1 MTTTSGERAVRR
13 PLPKEMARILGD
25 CRDLAI
31 HRLLLSFT
39 SMLDRVGDLLMA
51 RAERSDVREE
61 QALCLDARSVLNNE
75 GAKLIADFER
85 HLRQLVDDRLNGKV
99 AVKADFANVDA
110 KKLTLIET
118 STMDE
123 SVLSGNIVRIVE
135 NQCESE
141 LRDFNRAVGYLLGR
155 PDLET
160 AANPLAPTTI
170 VEAFTDALHGIP
182 GDQRLKLAILK
193 ELNQTSLG
201 DINEIYADLNRH
213 LDSLKVVPKQRAS
226 IVNRSGGAAE
236 RGGSAASAANEGKGH
251 AGAVAPP
258 SGGDIDLMA
267 VLQRLA
273 NSGILRASTGPMHA
287 GQPTGGA
294 QFAGL
299 GSASAAAG
307 YALNV
312 PSQGGSAGGGGYSMP
327 SGGVSGGGYSMPAG
341 GGGGTYSMPA
351 GGMVSAPGSMGA
363 APAIGPFGGP
373 RILVT
378 PELGDALG
386 RLQHGE
392 TGFEFAGAPVQ
403 FAGLQQDMH
412 NVLRDIQES
421 PIGSKA
427 NQLEA
432 MTIELVAM
440 LFDFIF
446 ETKDLPD
453 SIKALVGRLQIP
465 VLKAAMLDGAFFS
478 KKSHPSRLLV
488 NALAHA
494 GIGWSPTMGH
504 DDPLY
509 RKIETIVHRVLD
521 DFTDDIGLFDTLRE
535 DLEAFLA
542 TEEKTAEVNIQSS
555 AEQINQ
561 RDRLEIAQMMARS
574 EIDRRLKEHTAPN
587 FLATFLR
594 EKWQSTLAQLYLQ
607 EGEESE
613 AWSSALSTLDD
624 LVWSVQPKRATDDRK
639 KLVAMLRN
647 LLRRLHGGLHNVAWE
662 PGEREQFMSNL
673 VAAHAAAVKSSL
685 STTPMPTTAVSEAA
699 AAAAVEASAK
709 GDLEAANKALA
720 LAEAMAP
727 APAPPEPEIEIPQDR
742 FAEIAGS
749 LERGMWVE
757 FEGEDGQL
765 AFAKLAWVSPLRGTY
780 LFTNRQGQKAV
791 SLTADELAE
800 RFRNDR
806 ARLVEAEPLID
817 RAFTSMMAT
826 IEQKFG
832 SEAVAQPG

>member
-1 MTTTSGERAVRR
+1 MNVTMTSGERAIRR
-13 PLPKEMARILGD
+13 PVPQDTARILGD

-61 QALCLDARSVLNNE
+61 QSLCFDARSILSND

-85 HLRQLVDDRLNGKV
+85 HLRKLVDDRLHGKV
-99 AVKADFANVDA
+99 AVKADFASVDA
-110 KKLTLIET
+110 KKLTLVDT
-118 STMDE
+118 TAMDE
-123 SVLSGNIVRIVE
+123 SVLAGNIVRIVE

-141 LRDFNRAVGYLLGR
+141 LREFNRAVGYLLGR

-193 ELNQTSLG
+193 ELNQTSLA
-201 DINEIYADLNRH
+201 DINEIYADLNKH
-213 LDSLKVVPKQRAS
+213 LENLKIVPKQRAA
-226 IVNRSGGAAE
+226 IVGRGGIERRGDDGKGQGAA
-236 RGGSAASAANEGKGH
+236 GAAG
-251 AGAVAPP
+251 PP

-273 NSGILRASTGPMHA
+273 NAGVLRHSAGHA
-287 GQPTGGA
+287 PGGQPGGGM
-294 QFAGL
+294 QFSGL
-299 GSASAAAG
+299 GSAAAAAG
-307 YALNV
+307 YTLNV
-312 PSQGGSAGGGGYSMP
+312 PVHGGGGGGMYSMP
-327 SGGVSGGGYSMPAG
+327 SGGGMMPGSGA
-341 GGGGTYSMPA
+341 A
-351 GGMVSAPGSMGA
+351 QSAPA
-363 APAIGPFGGP
+363 VGPFGGP

-392 TGFEFAGAPVQ
+392 TGFEFAGTPVQ
-403 FAGLQQDMH
+403 FSGLQQDMH

-421 PIGSKA
+421 PLGSKA

-488 NALAHA
+488 NALARA

-509 RKIETIVHRVLD
+509 RKIETIVHRILD
-521 DFTDDIGLFDTLRE
+521 EFTDDIGLFDTLRE

-542 TEEKTAEVNIQSS
+542 TEEKSAEVNIQST

-561 RDRLEIAQMMARS
+561 RDRLEIAQMVSRA
-574 EIDRRLKEHTAPN
+574 EIERRLREHAAPN
-587 FLATFLR
+587 FLASFLR
-594 EKWQSTLAQLYLQ
+594 DKWQNTLAQMYLRD
-607 EGEESE
+607 GEESE
-613 AWSSALSTLDD
+613 AWTSALSTLDD

-647 LLRRLHGGLHNVAWE
+647 LLRRLHGGLHNVEWE

-685 STTPMPTTAVSEAA
+685 ASTPMPTTAVAEAA

-709 GDLEAANKALA
+709 GDVDAANKARA

-727 APAPPEPEIEIPQDR
+727 APPPAEPEPEPEIPQDR
-742 FAEIAGS
+742 FAEVAGS

-826 IEQKFG
+826 IEEKFG
-832 SEAVAQPG
+832 SEVVAAPN

>member
-1 MTTTSGERAVRR
+1 VNATTITGERAVRR
-13 PLPKEMARILGD
+13 PVPKEMAKILGD

-39 SMLDRVGDLLMA
+39 SLLNRVSDLLMA

-61 QALCLDARSVLNNE
+61 QALCLDARGVLHNE

-85 HLRQLVDDRLNGKV
+85 QLRQHIDDRLHGRED
-99 AVKADFANVDA
+99 AKADFTKVDA
-110 KKLTLIET
+110 KKLTLVDT
-118 STMDE
+118 SAMDE
-123 SVLSGNIVRIVE
+123 SVLSGNIVRVVE

-141 LRDFNRAVGYLLGR
+141 LREFNRAMGYLLGR

-170 VEAFTDALHGIP
+170 VEAFTEALHGIP
-182 GDQRLKLAILK
+182 GEQRLKLAILK

-201 DINEIYADLNRH
+201 DLNEIYADLNRH
-213 LDSLKVVPKQRAS
+213 LEALKVVPRQRAH
-226 IVNRSGGAAE
+226 IVNRASASERE
-236 RGGSAASAANEGKGH
+236 RGPDSKSGAPPP
-251 AGAVAPP
+251 GAVPP
-258 SGGDIDLMA
+258 PHPGEVDLMA

-273 NSGILRASTGPMHA
+273 SQGVLRAAPA
-287 GQPTGGA
+287 APLAPGA
-294 QFAGL
+294 QMSGGM

-307 YALNV
+307 YTL
-312 PSQGGSAGGGGYSMP
+312 
-327 SGGVSGGGYSMPAG
+327 SMPAG
-341 GGGGTYSMPA
+341 VGGAAGYGGARA
-351 GGMVSAPGSMGA
+351 GGEAMSAQP
-363 APAIGPFGGP
+363 APLMTGPYGGP

-378 PELGDALG
+378 PELGEALG

-392 TGFEFAGAPVQ
+392 TGFEVAGAPVQ

-421 PIGSKA
+421 PIGARA

-453 SIKALVGRLQIP
+453 SIKALIGRLQIP

-488 NALAHA
+488 NALAQA

-521 DFTDDIGLFDTLRE
+521 EFTDDIELFTTLRE
-535 DLEAFLA
+535 DLEEFLA
-542 TEEKTAEVNIQSS
+542 TEQKSAEVNIQSS
-555 AEQINQ
+555 AEEINK
-561 RDRLEIAQMMARS
+561 RDRLEIAQMVARS
-574 EIDRRLKEHTAPN
+574 EIERRLKDNAAPN

-594 EKWQSTLAQLYLQ
+594 DKWQGALAQLYLRD
-607 EGEESE
+607 GEESE
-613 AWSSALSTLDD
+613 GWTSALGTLDD

-647 LLRRLHGGLHNVAWE
+647 LLRRLHGGLHNVSWE

-685 STTPMPTTAVSEAA
+685 SAAPMPTTAVSEAA
-699 AAAAVEASAK
+699 AVAAAEAAAK
-709 GDLEAANKALA
+709 GDADGAAKARA

-727 APAPPEPEIEIPQDR
+727 AAPPEPQPEPEMIQDR
-742 FAEIAGS
+742 FAEIANG

-806 ARLVEAEPLID
+806 ARLVEAEPLVD
-817 RAFTSMMAT
+817 RAFTSMLVS
-826 IEQKFG
+826 IEEKFG
-832 SEAVAQPG
+832 SGAVAPATP

>member
-1 MTTTSGERAVRR
+1 MNVTTTSGERAVRR
-13 PLPKEMARILGD
+13 PMPKDLARIFGD

-39 SMLDRVGDLLMA
+39 SLLDRVGDLLIA

-61 QALCLDARSVLNNE
+61 QALCLDARAVLTSD
-75 GAKLIADFER
+75 GAKLMAAFER
-85 HLRQLVDDRLNGKV
+85 QLRHLVDERMAVKV
-99 AVKADFANVDA
+99 ERKADFAHVDA
-110 KKLTLIET
+110 KKLTLVDT
-118 STMDE
+118 SAMDE
-123 SVLSGNIVRIVE
+123 SVLSGNIVRVVE

-141 LRDFNRAVGYLLGR
+141 LRELNRTIGYLLGR
-155 PDLET
+155 ADLET
-160 AANPLAPTTI
+160 TTNPLAPMTI
-170 VEAFTDALHGIP
+170 VEAFTEALHGIG
-182 GDQRLKLAILK
+182 GDQRIKLIILK

-213 LDSLKVVPKQRAS
+213 LENLKVVPKQRSS
-226 IVNRSGGAAE
+226 IVHRTMSGDRSAAGAGADSKPLPAGATTGGAE
-236 RGGSAASAANEGKGH
+236 
-251 AGAVAPP
+251 
-258 SGGDIDLMA
+258 IDLMA
-267 VLQRLA
+267 LLQRLVGA
-273 NSGILRASTGPMHA
+273 GVIRASPPQM
-287 GQPTGGA
+287 P
-294 QFAGL
+294 AGL
-299 GSASAAAG
+299 PPGGIQVPSLGDASAAAG
-307 YALNV
+307 YAL
-312 PSQGGSAGGGGYSMP
+312 SGQAIGGAGASPFG
-327 SGGVSGGGYSMPAG
+327 MPAG
-341 GGGGTYSMPA
+341 GYGYGA
-351 GGMVSAPGSMGA
+351 GQA

-378 PELGDALG
+378 PEIADALG

-392 TGFEFAGAPVQ
+392 TGFEFAGVPLQ
-403 FAGLQQDMH
+403 FSGLQQDMH
-412 NVLRDIQES
+412 NVLRDLQES
-421 PIGSKA
+421 PLGARA

-446 ETKDLPD
+446 ETTDLPD
-453 SIKALVGRLQIP
+453 SIKALIGRLQIP

-488 NALAHA
+488 NALARA

-521 DFTDDIGLFDTLRE
+521 DFTEDIDLFDTLRH

-542 TEEKTAEVNIQSS
+542 AEEKTAEVNIQST
-555 AEQINQ
+555 AEELNQ
-561 RDRLEIAQMMARS
+561 RDRQEIAQMLARS
-574 EIDRRLKEHTAPN
+574 EIERRLQEHPAPT

-594 EKWQSTLAQLYLQ
+594 DKWQATLIQLYLQ

-613 AWSSALSTLDD
+613 AWNSALSTLDD

-647 LLRRLHGGLHNVAWE
+647 LLRRLHSGLHNIEWHA
-662 PGEREQFMSNL
+662 GEREQFMTNL
-673 VAAHAAAVKSSL
+673 VAAHAAAVKASL
-685 STTPMPTTAVSEAA
+685 ASAPVPTTAVAEAA
-699 AAAAVEASAK
+699 AAAAEEAAAK
-709 GDLEAANKALA
+709 GDIDTATKARALA
-720 LAEAMAP
+720 DAMAP
-727 APAPPEPEIEIPQDR
+727 APPPPPPEPEPEVVEDR
-742 FAEIAGS
+742 FAEIASS

-757 FEGEDGQL
+757 FEGDDGQL

-791 SLTADELAE
+791 SLTAGELAE

-806 ARLVEAEPLID
+806 ARLVEAEPLVD
-817 RAFTSMMAT
+817 RAFVSMMAT
-826 IEQKFG
+826 FEEKFG
-832 SEAVAQPG
+832 GEPVPAAQPA

>member
-1 MTTTSGERAVRR
+1 VNVTTTSGERAVRR
-13 PLPKEMARILGD
+13 PVPRDMARILGD

-61 QALCLDARSVLNNE
+61 QALCLDAREVLTNE
-75 GAKLIADFER
+75 GAKLISDFER
-85 HLRQLVDDRLNGKV
+85 HLRQLVDDRMNGKV
-99 AVKADFANVDA
+99 VVKADFANVDA
-110 KKLTLIET
+110 KKLTLVDT
-118 STMDE
+118 SAMDE

-182 GDQRLKLAILK
+182 GDQRLKLTILK

-213 LDSLKVVPKQRAS
+213 LESLKIVPTQRSS
-226 IVNRSGGAAE
+226 IVHRGGGTE
-236 RGGSAASAANEGKGH
+236 RGTGDGKGQSR
-251 AGAVAPP
+251 AAAAP

-273 NSGILRASTGPMHA
+273 SSGMLRASSGSVPVG
-287 GQPTGGA
+287 GQPGGGV
-294 QFAGL
+294 QFSGVGA
-299 GSASAAAG
+299 ASAAAG

-312 PSQGGSAGGGGYSMP
+312 PSQGGGVGGGMFSMP
-327 SGGVSGGGYSMPAG
+327 SGGAQ
-341 GGGGTYSMPA
+341 
-351 GGMVSAPGSMGA
+351 SAPA
-363 APAIGPFGGP
+363 VGPFGGP

-378 PELGDALG
+378 PELGEALG

-403 FAGLQQDMH
+403 FGGLQQDMH

-440 LFDFIF
+440 MFDFIF
-446 ETKDLPD
+446 ETRDLPD

-465 VLKAAMLDGAFFS
+465 VLKSAMLDGAFFS

-488 NALAHA
+488 NALARA

-521 DFTDDIGLFDTLRE
+521 EFADDIGLFDTLRE

-542 TEEKTAEVNIQSS
+542 TEEKTAEINIQST

-561 RDRLEIAQMMARS
+561 RDRMEIAQMVSRS
-574 EIDRRLKEHTAPN
+574 EIDRRLKEHAAPN

-594 EKWQSTLAQLYLQ
+594 EKWQNTLEQLYLQ
-607 EGEESE
+607 DGEESE
-613 AWSSALSTLDD
+613 AWNSALSTLDD

-662 PGEREQFMSNL
+662 SGEREQFMSNL
-673 VAAHAAAVKSSL
+673 VAAHAAAVKASL
-685 STTPMPTTAVSEAA
+685 ASTPMPTTAVSEAA
-699 AAAAVEASAK
+699 AAAAVEATAK
-709 GDLEAANKALA
+709 GDTDAANKALA

-727 APAPPEPEIEIPQDR
+727 APPPPEPEPEPEILQDR

-806 ARLVEAEPLID
+806 ARMVEAEPLID

-826 IEQKFG
+826 IEEKFG
-832 SEAVAQPG
+832 SEAVAQPS